1 MKHLIILLS
10 LIVPLSSVGDAMASE
25 SGDPALGANQWADN
39 CRRCHNMRDPT
50 EFEAQLWRPIMTHMR
65 LRAGLTGQETRN
77 ILAFLQGSAA
87 NANQRF
93 RVTPVALKSSS
104 ATGSGLSGESIYQ
117 TTCIAC
123 HGADGS
129 GVIPGTPNFTS
140 GKSPL
145 ASKGR
150 DELLHNIYNG
160 FQSEG
165 SPMAMPA
172 QGGNP
177 ALSEQ
182 DMKNVLEYLLATY
195 AN

>member
-1 MKHLIILLS
+1 MKLLIILFGLIIS
-10 LIVPLSSVGDAMASE
+10 LAPMADATASE
-25 SGDPALGANQWADN
+25 PGNPALGASQWADN
-39 CRRCHNMRDPT
+39 CNRCHNMRDPT

-93 RVTPVALKSSS
+93 RVTPVALNSSS
-104 ATGSGLSGESIYQ
+104 APGSGLSGESIYQ
-117 TTCIAC
+117 TTCVAC
-123 HGADGS
+123 HGVDGS

-140 GKSPL
+140 AKSPL

-172 QGGNP
+172 RGGNP

-182 DMKNVLEYLLATY
+182 DMKNVLDYLLATY
-195 AN
+195 GN

>member
-1 MKHLIILLS
+1 MKHLIILFS
-10 LIVPLSSVGDAMASE
+10 LMTSLWTVADARAGE
-25 SGDPALGANQWADN
+25 PGNPVLGATQWANN
-39 CRRCHNMRDPT
+39 CARCHNMRDPT

-93 RVTPVALKSSS
+93 RVTPVALNSSS
-104 ATGSGLSGESIYQ
+104 VAGSGLSGESIYK
-117 TTCIAC
+117 TTCVAC

-129 GVIPGTPNFTS
+129 GAIPGTPNFNS
-140 GKSPL
+140 AKSPL

-150 DELLHNIYNG
+150 GELLHNMYNG

-165 SPMAMPA
+165 SPMTMPA
-172 QGGNP
+172 RGGNP

-182 DMKNVLEYLLATY
+182 DMKNVLDYMLATY
-195 AN
+195 GN